1 MKKFVA
7 VLSAAAMLAT
17 LAACGSTAATTS
29 TATSSADTAASTSS
43 EAAAADDTAKSYK
56 IAVVQQLDHASL
68 DEIRT
73 AVEAE
78 LDAKAAEKGIT
89 IEYKDFNGQNDATTL
104 NQIGTQVVSDGY
116 DAVVPIATLA
126 AQCMA
131 NACAEDQIP
140 VVYAAI
146 SDPAAADLT
155 GLDYVTGTSDAL
167 NTQFILDMML
177 AINPDVKTVGLL
189 YSNSEANSTTP
200 IAEAKAYLDEKG
212 IAYVEGTG
220 NTNDEIMSAAANMVG
235 KADAV
240 FTPTDNVV
248 MAAAAAVSETL
259 TEAGIPFYT
268 GADSFVTAGA
278 FATCGVNY
286 TELGTYTADM
296 VLDILESGNVP
307 EYHVMDGGIITVNTE
322 TAAALGIVFTPTD
335 NVVMAAAAAVS
346 ETLTEAGIPF
356 YTGADSFVTAGAFA
370 TCGVNYTEL
379 GTYTADMVLDILES
393 GNVPEYHVMDGG
405 IITVNTE
412 TAAALGIDYAA
423 FSDMASQ
430 VVEVTTQQ

>member
-7 VLSAAAMLAT
+7 VMTAAAMLTSLSACGASAST
-17 LAACGSTAATTS
+17 ASSAAESTAPSAAADSTTGSTADATT
-29 TATSSADTAASTSS
+29 
-43 EAAAADDTAKSYK
+43 YK
-56 IAVVQQLDHASL
+56 VAIVQQLDHASL

-73 AVEAE
+73 AIEAE

-116 DAVVPIATLA
+116 DAVIPIATLA

-131 NACAEDQIP
+131 TACESTKTP
-140 VVYAAI
+140 VIYAAI

-155 GLDYVTGTSDAL
+155 DIDYVTGTSDAL
-167 NTQFILDMML
+167 NTQSIMDMIF
-177 AINPDVKTVGLL
+177 AVQPEAKTIGLL

-200 IAEAKAYLDEKG
+200 IAEAKAYLDAKG
-212 IAYVEGTG
+212 IAYVEKTG
-220 NTNDEIMSAAANMVG
+220 NTNDEIMTAANALVG
-235 KADAV
+235 QVDAV

-259 TEAGIPFYT
+259 TNAGIPFYT

-296 VLDILESGNVP
+296 ALDILETGTVP

-322 TAAALGIVFTPTD
+322 TAAALDLDYSAFND
-335 NVVMAAAAAVS
+335 
-346 ETLTEAGIPF
+346 LAG
-356 YTGADSFVTAGAFA
+356 T
-370 TCGVNYTEL
+370 
-379 GTYTADMVLDILES
+379 
-393 GNVPEYHVMDGG
+393 
-405 IITVNTE
+405 
-412 TAAALGIDYAA
+412 
-423 FSDMASQ
+423 
-430 VVEVTTQQ
+430 VVEVETTAE

>member
-7 VLSAAAMLAT
+7 VMTAAAMLTSLSACGASAST
-17 LAACGSTAATTS
+17 ASSAAESTASSAAADSTTGSTADATT
-29 TATSSADTAASTSS
+29 
-43 EAAAADDTAKSYK
+43 YK
-56 IAVVQQLDHASL
+56 IAIVQQLDHASL

-73 AVEAE
+73 AIEAE

-116 DAVVPIATLA
+116 DTVIPIATLA

-131 NACAEDQIP
+131 TACESTKTP
-140 VVYAAI
+140 VIYAAI

-155 GLDYVTGTSDAL
+155 DIDYVTGTSDAL
-167 NTQFILDMML
+167 NTQSIMDMIF
-177 AINPDVKTVGLL
+177 AVQPEAKTIGLL

-200 IAEAKAYLDEKG
+200 IAEAKAYLDAKG
-212 IAYVEGTG
+212 IAYVEKTG
-220 NTNDEIMSAAANMVG
+220 NTNDEIMTAANALVG
-235 KADAV
+235 QVDAV

-259 TEAGIPFYT
+259 TNAGIPFYT

-296 VLDILESGNVP
+296 ALDILETGTVP

-322 TAAALGIVFTPTD
+322 TAAALDLDYSAFND
-335 NVVMAAAAAVS
+335 
-346 ETLTEAGIPF
+346 LAG
-356 YTGADSFVTAGAFA
+356 T
-370 TCGVNYTEL
+370 
-379 GTYTADMVLDILES
+379 
-393 GNVPEYHVMDGG
+393 
-405 IITVNTE
+405 
-412 TAAALGIDYAA
+412 
-423 FSDMASQ
+423 
-430 VVEVTTQQ
+430 VVEVETTAE

>member
-7 VLSAAAMLAT
+7 VMTAAAMLT
-17 LAACGSTAATTS
+17 SLSACGASAST
-29 TATSSADTAASTSS
+29 TSSAAESTASS
-43 EAAAADDTAKSYK
+43 AAADSTTESTADATTYK
-56 IAVVQQLDHASL
+56 VAIVQQLDHASL

-73 AVEAE
+73 AIEAE

-116 DAVVPIATLA
+116 DAVIPIATLA

-131 NACAEDQIP
+131 TACESTKTP

-155 GLDYVTGTSDAL
+155 DIDYVTGTSDAL
-167 NTQFILDMML
+167 NTQSIMDMIF
-177 AINPDVKTVGLL
+177 AVQPEAKTIGLL

-200 IAEAKAYLDEKG
+200 IAEAKAYLDAKG
-212 IAYVEGTG
+212 IAYVEKTG
-220 NTNDEIMSAAANMVG
+220 NTNDEIMTAANTLVG
-235 KADAV
+235 QVDAV

-259 TEAGIPFYT
+259 TNAGIPFYT

-296 VLDILESGNVP
+296 ALDILETGTVP

-322 TAAALGIVFTPTD
+322 TAAALNLDYSAFND
-335 NVVMAAAAAVS
+335 
-346 ETLTEAGIPF
+346 LAG
-356 YTGADSFVTAGAFA
+356 T
-370 TCGVNYTEL
+370 
-379 GTYTADMVLDILES
+379 
-393 GNVPEYHVMDGG
+393 
-405 IITVNTE
+405 
-412 TAAALGIDYAA
+412 
-423 FSDMASQ
+423 
-430 VVEVTTQQ
+430 VVEVETTAE

>member
-7 VLSAAAMLAT
+7 VMTAAAMLTSLSACGASAST
-17 LAACGSTAATTS
+17 ASSAAESTASSTTGSTADATT
-29 TATSSADTAASTSS
+29 
-43 EAAAADDTAKSYK
+43 YK
-56 IAVVQQLDHASL
+56 VAIVQQLDHASL

-73 AVEAE
+73 AIEAE

-116 DAVVPIATLA
+116 DAVIPIATLA

-131 NACAEDQIP
+131 TACESTKTP
-140 VVYAAI
+140 VIYAAI

-155 GLDYVTGTSDAL
+155 DIDYVTGTSDAL
-167 NTQFILDMML
+167 NTQSIMDMIF
-177 AINPDVKTVGLL
+177 AVQPEAKTIGLL

-200 IAEAKAYLDEKG
+200 IAEAKAYLDAKG
-212 IAYVEGTG
+212 IAYVEKTG
-220 NTNDEIMSAAANMVG
+220 NTNDEIMTAANALVG
-235 KADAV
+235 QVDAV

-259 TEAGIPFYT
+259 TNAGIPFYT

-296 VLDILESGNVP
+296 ALDILETGTVP

-322 TAAALGIVFTPTD
+322 TAA
-335 NVVMAAAAAVS
+335 
-346 ETLTEAGIPF
+346 TLDLDYSAFNDLAG
-356 YTGADSFVTAGAFA
+356 T
-370 TCGVNYTEL
+370 
-379 GTYTADMVLDILES
+379 
-393 GNVPEYHVMDGG
+393 
-405 IITVNTE
+405 
-412 TAAALGIDYAA
+412 
-423 FSDMASQ
+423 
-430 VVEVTTQQ
+430 VVEVETTAE

>member
-7 VLSAAAMLAT
+7 VMTAAAMLTSLSACGASAST
-17 LAACGSTAATTS
+17 ASSAAESTASSAAADSTTGSTADATT
-29 TATSSADTAASTSS
+29 
-43 EAAAADDTAKSYK
+43 YK
-56 IAVVQQLDHASL
+56 VAIVQQLDHASL

-73 AVEAE
+73 AIEAE

-116 DAVVPIATLA
+116 DAVIPIATLA

-131 NACAEDQIP
+131 TACESTKTP
-140 VVYAAI
+140 VIYAAI

-155 GLDYVTGTSDAL
+155 DIDYVTGTSDAL
-167 NTQFILDMML
+167 NTQSIMDMIF
-177 AINPDVKTVGLL
+177 AVQPEAKTIGLL

-200 IAEAKAYLDEKG
+200 IAETKAYLDAKG
-212 IAYVEGTG
+212 IAYVEKTG
-220 NTNDEIMSAAANMVG
+220 NTNDEIMTAANALVG
-235 KADAV
+235 QVDAV

-259 TEAGIPFYT
+259 TNAGIPFYT

-296 VLDILESGNVP
+296 ALDILETGTVP

-322 TAAALGIVFTPTD
+322 TAAALDLDYSAFND
-335 NVVMAAAAAVS
+335 
-346 ETLTEAGIPF
+346 LAG
-356 YTGADSFVTAGAFA
+356 T
-370 TCGVNYTEL
+370 
-379 GTYTADMVLDILES
+379 
-393 GNVPEYHVMDGG
+393 
-405 IITVNTE
+405 
-412 TAAALGIDYAA
+412 
-423 FSDMASQ
+423 
-430 VVEVTTQQ
+430 VVEVETTAE

>member
-7 VLSAAAMLAT
+7 VMTAAAMLT
-17 LAACGSTAATTS
+17 SLSACGASASTASSAAES
-29 TATSSADTAASTSS
+29 TASS
-43 EAAAADDTAKSYK
+43 AAADSTTGSAADATTYK
-56 IAVVQQLDHASL
+56 VAIVQQLDHASL

-73 AVEAE
+73 AIEAE

-116 DAVVPIATLA
+116 DAVIPIATLA

-131 NACAEDQIP
+131 TACESTKTP
-140 VVYAAI
+140 VIYAAI

-155 GLDYVTGTSDAL
+155 DIGYVTGTSDAL
-167 NTQFILDMML
+167 NTQSIMDMIF
-177 AINPDVKTVGLL
+177 AVQPEAKTIGLL

-200 IAEAKAYLDEKG
+200 IAEAKAYLDAKG
-212 IAYVEGTG
+212 IAYVEKTG
-220 NTNDEIMSAAANMVG
+220 NTNDEIMTAANALVG
-235 KADAV
+235 QVDAV

-259 TEAGIPFYT
+259 TNAGIPFYT

-296 VLDILESGNVP
+296 ALDILETGTVP

-322 TAAALGIVFTPTD
+322 TAAALDLDYSAFND
-335 NVVMAAAAAVS
+335 
-346 ETLTEAGIPF
+346 LAG
-356 YTGADSFVTAGAFA
+356 T
-370 TCGVNYTEL
+370 
-379 GTYTADMVLDILES
+379 
-393 GNVPEYHVMDGG
+393 
-405 IITVNTE
+405 
-412 TAAALGIDYAA
+412 
-423 FSDMASQ
+423 
-430 VVEVTTQQ
+430 VVEVETTAE

>member
-29 TATSSADTAASTSS
+29 TAASSADTAAASSS
-43 EAAAADDTAKSYK
+43 EAAAVDDTAKSYK

-259 TEAGIPFYT
+259 TEAGIPFYA

-307 EYHVMDGGIITVNTE
+307 EYHVMDGGIITVNTD
-322 TAAALGIVFTPTD
+322 TAAMIGKQAEYSCF
-335 NVVMAAAAAVS
+335 
-346 ETLTEAGIPF
+346 
-356 YTGADSFVTAGAFA
+356 DSM
-370 TCGVNYTEL
+370 
-379 GTYTADMVLDILES
+379 GT
-393 GNVPEYHVMDGG
+393 
-405 IITVNTE
+405 
-412 TAAALGIDYAA
+412 
-423 FSDMASQ
+423 
-430 VVEVTTQQ
+430 VVEVTTTKD

>member
-1 MKKFVA
+1 MKKFIA
-7 VLSAAAMLAT
+7 VMTAAAMLT
-17 LAACGSTAATTS
+17 SLSACGASASTASSAAES
-29 TATSSADTAASTSS
+29 TASSAAADSTTGSSADTT
-43 EAAAADDTAKSYK
+43 TYK
-56 IAVVQQLDHASL
+56 VAIVQQLDHASL

-73 AVEAE
+73 AIEAE

-116 DAVVPIATLA
+116 DAVIPIATLA

-131 NACAEDQIP
+131 TACESTKTP
-140 VVYAAI
+140 VIYAAI

-155 GLDYVTGTSDAL
+155 DIDYVTGTSDAL
-167 NTQFILDMML
+167 NTQSIMDMIF
-177 AINPDVKTVGLL
+177 AVQPEAKTIGLL

-200 IAEAKAYLDEKG
+200 IAEAKAYLDAKG
-212 IAYVEGTG
+212 IAYVEKTG
-220 NTNDEIMSAAANMVG
+220 NTNDEIMTAANALVG
-235 KADAV
+235 QVDAV

-259 TEAGIPFYT
+259 TNAGIPFYT

-296 VLDILESGNVP
+296 ALDILETGTVP

-322 TAAALGIVFTPTD
+322 TAAALDLDYSAFND
-335 NVVMAAAAAVS
+335 
-346 ETLTEAGIPF
+346 LAG
-356 YTGADSFVTAGAFA
+356 T
-370 TCGVNYTEL
+370 
-379 GTYTADMVLDILES
+379 
-393 GNVPEYHVMDGG
+393 
-405 IITVNTE
+405 
-412 TAAALGIDYAA
+412 
-423 FSDMASQ
+423 
-430 VVEVTTQQ
+430 VVEVETTAE

>member
-7 VLSAAAMLAT
+7 VMTAAAMLTSLSACGASAST
-17 LAACGSTAATTS
+17 ASSAAESTASSAAADSTTGSTADATT
-29 TATSSADTAASTSS
+29 
-43 EAAAADDTAKSYK
+43 YK
-56 IAVVQQLDHASL
+56 VAIVQQLDHASL

-73 AVEAE
+73 AIEAE

-116 DAVVPIATLA
+116 DAVIPIATLA

-131 NACAEDQIP
+131 TACESTKTP
-140 VVYAAI
+140 VIYAAI

-155 GLDYVTGTSDAL
+155 DIDYVTGTSDAL
-167 NTQFILDMML
+167 NTQSIMDMIF
-177 AINPDVKTVGLL
+177 AVQPEAKTIGLL

-200 IAEAKAYLDEKG
+200 IAEAKAYLDAKG
-212 IAYVEGTG
+212 IAYVEKTG
-220 NTNDEIMSAAANMVG
+220 NTNDEIMTAANALVG
-235 KADAV
+235 QVDAV

-259 TEAGIPFYT
+259 TNAGIPFYT

-296 VLDILESGNVP
+296 ALDILETGTVP

-322 TAAALGIVFTPTD
+322 TAAALNLDYSAFND
-335 NVVMAAAAAVS
+335 
-346 ETLTEAGIPF
+346 LAG
-356 YTGADSFVTAGAFA
+356 T
-370 TCGVNYTEL
+370 
-379 GTYTADMVLDILES
+379 
-393 GNVPEYHVMDGG
+393 
-405 IITVNTE
+405 
-412 TAAALGIDYAA
+412 
-423 FSDMASQ
+423 
-430 VVEVTTQQ
+430 VVEVETIAE